1 MTIGNA
7 ILTKEQQSCV
17 NYSGRDCVVRGVAGS
32 GKSYVLL
39 RRAVKLNAESKGKES
54 IYIFMYNGSLMRYTD
69 EILKDGLGETT
80 IKISTVDKYCIK
92 IYNEL
97 RNSKNKFNP
106 VETAERIRI
115 IESSIRSV
123 RIQEQSNRKNHRFFS
138 LPATFWKEEFE
149 WIKGKNIQSEAEY
162 LKSNRKGRGGQI
174 KMNERD
180 KILAWILYSEYKK
193 RMERA
198 RKNDWEDIY
207 IYLLRNIEKIP
218 KRYYIDH
225 ILIDE
230 AQDLTLAKVKL
241 MRMLSSK
248 TFTIAADVAQK
259 IYKTT
264 FSWKEV
270 GVEVLGSGSK
280 KLSKSFRS
288 TEQIVLLAE
297 DLLSKNRMR
306 GDKDEYTKAVIP
318 EVQGPMPLL
327 IDCNGKDDEVVLT
340 TIMTFLK
347 EYPEDTIAVVY
358 RTNKEVTKAKQWLD
372 MHGIE
377 SQAINRNNDGT
388 LSILEPG
395 VKLVT
400 AHSSKG
406 LEFDCVIICRL
417 NEGNYPSSY
426 EMADAEDKEEAL
438 CIERSL
444 LYVAMTR
451 ARHILMMSYDRVKR
465 SSFLDEFDDSHYKTI
480 RYPEDNIIFKRI
492 ENKEQFIERIAKSFD
507 DRHSNNTPQASSSIK
522 QKEKDSENSYSVKLK
537 SKKIGDRIYD
547 RRYGE
552 GRIIKNNDGKI
563 TVQYNSTVKSY
574 KFENAL
580 MAGTIK
586 CL

>member
-1 MTIGNA
+1 
-7 ILTKEQQSCV
+7 
-17 NYSGRDCVVRGVAGS
+17 
-32 GKSYVLL
+32 
-39 RRAVKLNAESKGKES
+39 
-54 IYIFMYNGSLMRYTD
+54 
-69 EILKDGLGETT
+69 
-80 IKISTVDKYCIK
+80 
-92 IYNEL
+92 
-97 RNSKNKFNP
+97 
-106 VETAERIRI
+106 
-115 IESSIRSV
+115 
-123 RIQEQSNRKNHRFFS
+123 
-138 LPATFWKEEFE
+138 
-149 WIKGKNIQSEAEY
+149 
-162 LKSNRKGRGGQI
+162 
-174 KMNERD
+174 MNERD
-180 KILAWILYSEYKK
+180 KSLAWKLYSEYKK

-218 KRYYIDH
+218 KRYYVDH

-241 MRMLSSK
+241 MRMLSVK

-306 GDKDEYTKAVIP
+306 GDKEEYTKAVIP
-318 EVQGPMPLL
+318 EVQGPKPLL
-327 IDCNGKDDEVVLT
+327 VDCNGKDDEVVLT
-340 TIMTFLK
+340 MIRTFLK

-358 RTNKEVTKAKQWLD
+358 RTNREVTKAKIWLD
-372 MHGIE
+372 MHGID
-377 SQAINRNNDGT
+377 SQAVKKTNDGK
-388 LSILEPG
+388 LSIIEPG

-417 NEGNYPSSY
+417 NEGNYPSSF

-465 SSFLDEFDDSHYKTI
+465 SSFVDEFDDSHYKTI
-480 RYPEDNIIFKRI
+480 RYPEDNIIFKKI
-492 ENKEQFIERIAKSFD
+492 ENKEQFFERIAKSID
-507 DRHSNNTPQASSSIK
+507 DRHNSPQESGSIK
-522 QKEKDSENSYSVKLK
+522 QKEKDCEYSYSEKLK

-552 GRIIKNNDGKI
+552 GCIIKSNDGRI
-563 TVQYNSTVKSY
+563 TVQYKGTVKSY

-580 MAGTIK
+580 MSGTIK